1 MRRLI
6 PSAQVLAWLV
16 ALVAG
21 SAWASLA
28 MAQTRAEPPAAG
40 AVFSVAA
47 TRGAGGDLTVI
58 WTAAPG
64 TYLYRDSLG
73 ARVDGHAAALALPPG
88 TEKDDPNFGRV
99 EVYHGYVDGTVRD
112 APARGRL
119 VVTLQGCADEGIC
132 YPPLA
137 RAIDLATLAVSDVP
151 ADPLSTRAAAPAVG
165 DAAGSAAAEVA
176 PAAAPAAVPAVA
188 PVAAPA
194 SEGSIWSDPAAL
206 LRGGLGPMLLAFLG
220 FGVLLSLTPC
230 VFPMIPIL
238 SGLLA
243 RSGEGLSA
251 RRGVALSASYVL
263 AMALA
268 YGLLGLVAGWS
279 GANLQAALQTPWAL
293 GLAAAVFVALA
304 LSMFGLF
311 ELQVPPALAA
321 RLAGGHA
328 GPGGSLVGAA
338 VLGFGSALV
347 VGPCV
352 TPPLAAALLYAAG
365 SGAALTGAAALFMLG
380 LGMGLPLIAV
390 GLFGARVLPK
400 SGPWL
405 ARVKQVF
412 GVVFL
417 VVAVS
422 LVTRLLPGPQTLA
435 LWGALAL
442 GLAVFLGGF
451 DHLTAASG
459 WRPRL
464 GKAAGLVSAVYGV
477 ALVLGASGGA
487 QDPLR
492 PLAFLSSGAGPEVP
506 TAELRVTSLEGL
518 KEALKANAGDRPA
531 LVTFTAA
538 WCTVC
543 KSNEAVMAEPAVRQQ
558 LAGVPI
564 IAADI
569 TTYDAAAKALMDRY
583 AVVGPPT
590 VVLLDAAGREVPG
603 SRITGPLTAED
614 ITRRLGAGA

>member
-1 MRRLI
+1 MLI
-6 PSAQVLAWLV
+6 FIRSVLV
-16 ALVAG
+16 FALAIIATGAG
-21 SAWASLA
+21 
-28 MAQTRAEPPAAG
+28 AQTREGPAPAAS
-40 AVFSVAA
+40 VFSVAA
-47 TRGAGGDLTVI
+47 TRDAAGDLTVI

-64 TYLYRDSLG
+64 NYLYRDSLG
-73 ARVDGHAAALALPPG
+73 AKHDGQPLMLELPKG
-88 TEKDDPNFGRV
+88 EVKDDPNFGRV
-99 EVYHGYVDGTVRD
+99 EVYHGYVDAPVKD
-112 APARGRL
+112 APGQGQL
-119 VVTLQGCADEGIC
+119 VVSFQGCAEQGIC
-132 YPPLA
+132 YPPLI
-137 RAIDLATLAVSDVP
+137 RAIDLDTLAVTEVRPDLIGAVTPSDASAPSAKAADAVAVTSWAGTAKASP
-151 ADPLSTRAAAPAVG
+151 AIAETAAPM
-165 DAAGSAAAEVA
+165 
-176 PAAAPAAVPAVA
+176 P
-188 PVAAPA
+188 
-194 SEGSIWSDPAAL
+194 SEGFSWGEPAAL

-230 VFPMIPIL
+230 IFPMIPIL

-243 RSGEGLSA
+243 RSGEGLSTG
-251 RRGVALSASYVL
+251 RGVSLSAAYVL
-263 AMALA
+263 AMAVA

-293 GLAAAVFVALA
+293 GVAAAVFGALA

-311 ELQVPPALAA
+311 ELQLPPALAA
-321 RLAGGHA
+321 RLAGDGA
-328 GPGGSLVGAA
+328 GRGGSLVGAA

-390 GLFGARVLPK
+390 GLFGARILPK

-405 ARVKQVF
+405 TTVKQVF

-464 GKAAGLVSAVYGV
+464 GKAAGLVSAIYGV

-492 PLAFLSSGAGPEVP
+492 PLAFLSSGTWPQAPAAEV
-506 TAELRVTSLEGL
+506 RVTSLEGL
-518 KEALKANAGDRPA
+518 KAALKANAGNRPA

-543 KSNEAVMAEPAVRQQ
+543 KSNEAVMAEPALRQQ

-590 VVLLDAAGREVPG
+590 VVLLDAEGREIPG

-614 ITRRLGAGA
+614 LTRRLGAGA